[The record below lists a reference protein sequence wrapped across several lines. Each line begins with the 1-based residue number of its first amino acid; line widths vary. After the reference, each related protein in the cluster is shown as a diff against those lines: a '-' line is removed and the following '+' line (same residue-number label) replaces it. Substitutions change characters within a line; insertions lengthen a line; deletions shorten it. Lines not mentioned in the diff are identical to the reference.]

1 MFGRVRV
8 LLKHCVQI
16 WNERRPA
23 QHAAALAYYSMF
35 AFAPILYVVLRIAGR
50 VLSEP
55 VVTEAV
61 QTILVKTLGVEVAGY
76 VQDLVGNTATGAVGG
91 SMLTTII
98 STGALLYAATSFFVH
113 LRRTLNSIW
122 ESQAPDTGAVQGF
135 VIGRLLSFAMVIGL
149 GAVLVVAVFAGAVIS
164 LLQDLLGISTR
175 YQLLFTAVLFGLGT
189 GTVAVIFRMLPATTV
204 KWRHCLAGGA
214 VTTLLVAV
222 GGAVMLVYLRIS
234 DVGTAFEAAGSLAV
248 LLIGAYYSAQLFLA
262 GAVFTRALSERDG

>member
-8 LLKHCVQI
+8 LLNHCVQI

-55 VVTEAV
+55 VVTETV
-61 QTILVKTLGVEVAGY
+61 QTILVKTLGVEVAVY
-76 VQDLVGNTATGAVGG
+76 VKDLVGNTAMGAVGG

-98 STGALLYAATSFFVH
+98 SMGALLYAATSFFVH

-122 ESQAPDTGAVQGF
+122 ETQAPDTGAVRGF
-135 VIGRLLSFAMVIGL
+135 LIGRLLSFAMVIGL
-149 GAVLVVAVFAGAVIS
+149 GAMLVVAVFAGAMVT
-164 LLQDLLGISTR
+164 LLQNLLGISTR
-175 YQLLFTAVLFGLGT
+175 YQLLFTTILFGLGT
-189 GTVAVIFRMLPATTV
+189 GTVAVIFRMLPTATV
-204 KWRHCLAGGA
+204 KWHHCLAGGA

-222 GGAVMLVYLRIS
+222 GGAVMLVYLRVS
-234 DVGTAFEAAGSLAV
+234 DVGNAFEAAGSLAV

-262 GAVFTRALSERDG
+262 GAVFTRALGERDG